1 MFQYPCSYLI
11 YSETFDGLP
20 PAFKEHLYGRLLA
33 ILTGNERGRKFSSL
47 EPGDCRA
54 ILEILAD
61 TKPDLPE
68 AWRREAARTAPPR
81 QARL

>member
-1 MFQYPCSYLI
+1 MFKYPCSYLI

-20 PAFKEHLYGRLLA
+20 AAFKEHLHGRLLA
-33 ILTGNERGRKFSSL
+33 ILTGNESGRKFSGL
-47 EPGDCRA
+47 DPGDCRA
-54 ILEILAD
+54 IIEILAD

-68 AWRREAARTAPPR
+68 AWRREAARSARPR